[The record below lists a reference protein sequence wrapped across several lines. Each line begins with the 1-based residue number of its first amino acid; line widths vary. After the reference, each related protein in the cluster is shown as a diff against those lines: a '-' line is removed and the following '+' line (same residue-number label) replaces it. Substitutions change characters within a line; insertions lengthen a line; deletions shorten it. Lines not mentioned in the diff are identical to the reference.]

1 MRDRLRSFDSKI
13 TFFAFADIITAVSGM
28 LIFITLLLATDLGRP
43 TDNRTQAVNA
53 ELERQLN
60 ETLAQQADAD
70 AANRGLQ
77 NLLTAANTAPLP
89 DKLQSDISRLR
100 AELAEEKSK
109 HAGLVEE
116 LDTSRTNLAERDRV
130 LGITAV
136 RERIAARDRE
146 TDEIARKETTVRQQT
161 VALENQIPG
170 IEEKILKYRAR
181 EGELWLIPD
190 RTGNTKEPVL
200 AIVSG
205 KELQIARFNQ
215 PDQTEKFSKG
225 GARSGFKSYLG
236 RIKSEKQYVVFLIRP
251 SGIDLFRDLVEVAR
265 DSGFEV
271 GFDPLEE
278 DRQIHFT
285 APPPIDDQAVPSGRH
300 VNSGGTNSWTAGG
313 AGGPGGSASTY
324 NRNGPGGGDG
334 PIMTG
339 PEYSPGPAGGTNL
352 IGGGTTATSGGTN
365 TVEGGTN
372 VVGSGTNTIDGGTNL
387 IGGTNLVGS
396 ANGSAESTNATAQT
410 GKTNSVP
417 PTTPGQPKPKSWWQR
432 LLEWLGI
439 GS

>member
-43 TDNRTQAVNA
+43 TDNRAQADA

-60 ETLAQQADAD
+60 ETLAQQAEAD
-70 AANRGLQ
+70 AANRNLQ
-77 NLLTAANTAPLP
+77 NLLTDANTAPAP

-100 AELAEEKSK
+100 AELADEKSK

-116 LDTSRTNLAERDRV
+116 LETSRTNLAERDRV

-136 RERIAARDRE
+136 RERIAAKGRE
-146 TDEIARKETTVRQQT
+146 REEITRKESIVRQET
-161 VALENQIPG
+161 AALEGRIPG

-190 RTGNTKEPVL
+190 RTGTTKEPVL

-215 PDQTEKFSKG
+215 PDQTEKFSKS

-236 RIKSEKQYVVFLIRP
+236 RIRSDKQYVVFLIRP
-251 SGIDLFRDLVEVAR
+251 SGIDLFRDLVDVAR
-265 DSGFEV
+265 DNGFEV

-285 APPPIDDQAVPSGRH
+285 APPPIDDQAVPPGRH
-300 VNSGGTNSWTAGG
+300 IDSGGTKTWPSGG
-313 AGGPGGSASTY
+313 GGGPGGGASTRGG
-324 NRNGPGGGDG
+324 NRPGG
-334 PIMTG
+334 
-339 PEYSPGPAGGTNL
+339 EAGSDTEVGNPST
-352 IGGGTTATSGGTN
+352 
-365 TVEGGTN
+365 EGN
-372 VVGSGTNTIDGGTNL
+372 PS
-387 IGGTNLVGS
+387 GGTNLVGGGTS
-396 ANGSAESTNATAQT
+396 ATAGGTNTMEGGTNLVGAGTNIIGGGTNLVGTNQVGTTDGSAASTNSTAQA
-410 GKTNSVP
+410 GKTNSAP
-417 PTTPGQPKPKSWWQR
+417 ASPSPKPKSWWQR